1 MDILKA
7 LVIVVIA
14 YTSATMIMAA
24 NKNKKTAQLK
34 TTQCLLNI
42 TANNKDYKLL

>member
-1 MDILKA
+1 MWFNRSFRSCIYSKTLPMDILKA

-24 NKNKKTAQLK
+24 NKNKR
-34 TTQCLLNI
+34 LLS
-42 TANNKDYKLL
+42 

>member
-14 YTSATMIMAA
+14 YTSATMIMVQI
-24 NKNKKTAQLK
+24 KTK
-34 TTQCLLNI
+34 DCLV
-42 TANNKDYKLL
+42 KDYLVFIKYYS